1 MDTSPKTSANMN
13 AISNISGNASSSTDN
28 GDVYEFKSS
37 KEPTPVRGTS
47 SSPNPNLDKDKDSKS
62 SNNQGGQNISSN
74 VSTAC
79 MSISSETM
87 TIPLTSDEI
96 STVLTSPSSKRIF
109 EGENMEEQD
118 EENRR
123 KKRKDSETVK
133 ENAKNNTTGRQNTNR
148 NVTGSGEK
156 VRNKIKKSKAVII
169 MLSIL

>member
-1 MDTSPKTSANMN
+1 MN
-13 AISNISGNASSSTDN
+13 AVSNISGNASSSTDN

-37 KEPTPVRGTS
+37 KEPTPIRGAS

-62 SNNQGGQNISSN
+62 LNSQGGQNTSSN

-79 MSISSETM
+79 ISISNET
-87 TIPLTSDEI
+87 TVPLISDEI

-123 KKRKDSETVK
+123 KKRKDSEIVK
-133 ENAKNNTTGRQNTNR
+133 ENAKNNTTGRQSINR

-156 VRNKIKKSKAVII
+156 VRNKIKKENYCNNVIDLVMI
-169 MLSIL
+169 CCKFLM